1 MGSAIGTLISIPL
14 SFLLAGLL
22 LPMAD
27 WIKTHS
33 DIVLAAGA
41 VVLALL
47 VGVVCGSLN
56 RLGVAYG
63 VQFMSL
69 YAAPGI
75 VKALAALA

>member
-1 MGSAIGTLISIPL
+1 MIPL
-14 SFLLAGLL
+14 DGTSRRRIGLAAVRQTRQIDADQKAGL
-22 LPMAD
+22 AN
-27 WIKTHS
+27 
-33 DIVLAAGA
+33 VFG
-41 VVLALL
+41 VLL

-75 VKALAALA
+75 VKALAALG